1 MSKGYQAKDI
11 PTLEAM
17 KVLLAARHPQWQS
30 LTEAYPGLPA
40 KVCLAKYNQ
49 LLKSGLIDGCGCG
62 CSTVA
67 TLTTNGKELI
77 KREAGL

>member
-11 PTLEAM
+11 PTLDAM
-17 KVLLAARHPQWQS
+17 KVLLASQ
-30 LTEAYPGLPA
+30 YPRWRDLADAFYKLPA

-67 TLTTNGKELI
+67 TITESGKALI
-77 KREAGL
+77 AR